1 MAAHPQERHI
11 MTSVLDSIIQ
21 GVKEDLEVR
30 RSSISI
36 TELKEL
42 VEQVPRALPATDL
55 LLKNPFSVISE
66 VKRASP
72 SKGHLSD
79 IPDPAALAL
88 EYQNGGAQ
96 VISVLTEERKF
107 SGSLADLDAVG
118 RKVSIPILRKDFMV
132 DEYQVW
138 EARAHG
144 ADVILLIVAGLSD
157 NQLSELND
165 LTIQLGMSVL
175 VEIHDESE
183 LDRAMAINPKLLGVN
198 ARNLKTLDVSLDVC
212 HNLIP
217 QIPDH
222 ILAIAES
229 GISSTD
235 QVEALVSSG
244 ARAVLV
250 GEALVTGGTPAKTV
264 GEWTQ
269 AGIRAREKFLLNRS

>member
-1 MAAHPQERHI
+1 

-21 GVKEDLEVR
+21 GVKEDLAARKTLV
-30 RSSISI
+30 SLD
-36 TELKEL
+36 ELKARIAEI
-42 VEQVPRALPATDL
+42 PRALPAADL
-55 LLKNPFSVISE
+55 LHKNSFSVIAE

-79 IPDPAALAL
+79 IPDPASLAF
-88 EYQNGGAQ
+88 EYQVGGAQ

-107 SGSLADLDAVG
+107 NGTLADLAAVR

-157 NQLSELND
+157 GQLSELNQ
-165 LTIQLGMSVL
+165 LAEELGMSVL
-175 VEIHDESE
+175 VEIHDEPE
-183 LDRAMAINPKLLGVN
+183 LDRALAINPKLLGVN

-217 QIPDH
+217 HIPDE

-235 QVEALVSSG
+235 QVEALVLSG

-250 GEALVTGGTPAKTV
+250 GEALVTGGTPAETV
-264 GEWTQ
+264 REWTQ
-269 AGIRAREKFLLNRS
+269 AGIRAREKFLMNRS

>member
-1 MAAHPQERHI
+1 

-21 GVKEDLEVR
+21 GVKADLEVR
-30 RSSISI
+30 KSSVSL
-36 TELKEL
+36 TALKAL
-42 VEQVPRALPATDL
+42 VDEVPRALPAADL
-55 LLKNPFSVISE
+55 LHKNSFSVISE

-79 IPDPAALAL
+79 IPDPALLAF

-107 SGSLADLDAVG
+107 NGSLADLDAVR

-144 ADVILLIVAGLSD
+144 ADVILLIVAGLAD
-157 NQLSELND
+157 NQMAELNE
-165 LTIQLGMSVL
+165 LATNLGMSVL

-183 LDRAMAINPKLLGVN
+183 LDRALAINPKLLGVN

-212 HNLIP
+212 HALIP
-217 QIPDH
+217 KIPDH

-235 QVEALVSSG
+235 QVEALVLSG

-250 GEALVTGGTPAKTV
+250 GEALVTGGTPAETV
-264 GEWTQ
+264 REWTQ
-269 AGIRAREKFLLNRS
+269 AGIRAREEFLLNRS

>member
-1 MAAHPQERHI
+1 

-21 GVKEDLEVR
+21 GVKEDLAARKTLV
-30 RSSISI
+30 SLD
-36 TELKEL
+36 ELKARI
-42 VEQVPRALPATDL
+42 VEIPRALPAADL
-55 LLKNPFSVISE
+55 LHKNSFSVIAE

-79 IPDPAALAL
+79 IPDPASLAF
-88 EYQNGGAQ
+88 EYQVGGAQ

-107 SGSLADLDAVG
+107 NGTLADLAAVR

-157 NQLSELND
+157 GQLSELNQ
-165 LTIQLGMSVL
+165 LAEELGMSVL
-175 VEIHDESE
+175 VEIHDEPE
-183 LDRAMAINPKLLGVN
+183 LDRALAINPKLLGVN

-217 QIPDH
+217 HIPDE

-235 QVEALVSSG
+235 QVEALVLSG

-250 GEALVTGGTPAKTV
+250 GEALVTGGTPAETV
-264 GEWTQ
+264 REWTQ
-269 AGIRAREKFLLNRS
+269 AGIRAREKFLMNRS

>member
-1 MAAHPQERHI
+1 

-21 GVKEDLEVR
+21 GVKEDLAVR
-30 RSSISI
+30 KNLVSLS
-36 TELKEL
+36 ELKTQ
-42 VEQVPRALPATDL
+42 VDQVPRALPAADL
-55 LLKNPFSVISE
+55 LLKNPFSVIAE

-79 IPDPAALAL
+79 IQDPALLAL
-88 EYQNGGAQ
+88 EYQSGGAQ

-107 SGSLADLDAVG
+107 SGSLADLDAVR

-132 DEYQVW
+132 DDYQVW

-144 ADVILLIVAGLSD
+144 ADLILLIVAGLSD
-157 NQLSELND
+157 NQLVELND
-165 LTIQLGMSVL
+165 LAGELGMSVL

-183 LDRAMAINPKLLGVN
+183 LDRALAINPKLLGVN
-198 ARNLKTLDVSLDVC
+198 ARNLKTLEVSLDVC

-217 QIPDH
+217 RIPDH

-229 GISSTD
+229 GISSTN

-250 GEALVTGGTPAKTV
+250 GEALVTGGTPAETV
-264 GEWTQ
+264 REWSK
-269 AGIRAREKFLLNRS
+269 AGIRAREEFLLNRS

>member
-1 MAAHPQERHI
+1 

-21 GVKEDLEVR
+21 GVKEDLAVR
-30 RSSISI
+30 KNSVSLS
-36 TELKEL
+36 ELKTQ
-42 VEQVPRALPATDL
+42 VNDVPRALPAADL
-55 LLKNPFSVISE
+55 LHKNSFSVISE

-79 IPDPAALAL
+79 IPDPASLAMA
-88 EYQNGGAQ
+88 YQTGGAQ
-96 VISVLTEERKF
+96 VISVLTEQRKF
-107 SGSLADLDAVG
+107 NGNLSDLDAVR

-157 NQLSELND
+157 SQLSELNQLAD
-165 LTIQLGMSVL
+165 ELGMSVL
-175 VEIHDESE
+175 VEVHDEPE
-183 LDRAMAINPKLLGVN
+183 LHRALAINPKLIGVN
-198 ARNLKTLDVSLDVC
+198 ARNLKTLEVSLDVC

-217 QIPDH
+217 QIPNE

-229 GISSTD
+229 GISTAD
-235 QVEALVSSG
+235 QVEALVLSG

-250 GEALVTGGTPAKTV
+250 GEALVTGGTPAETV
-264 GEWTQ
+264 AEWTQ

>member
-1 MAAHPQERHI
+1 
-11 MTSVLDSIIQ
+11 MTSVLDAIIQ
-21 GVKEDLEVR
+21 GVKEDLDVR
-30 RSSISI
+30 KTSVSLD
-36 TELKEL
+36 ELKAL
-42 VEQVPRALPATDL
+42 VDEVPLALPAADL
-55 LLKNPFSVISE
+55 LLKNSFSVISE

-79 IPDPAALAL
+79 IPDPASLAL
-88 EYQNGGAQ
+88 EYQTGGAQ
-96 VISVLTEERKF
+96 VISVLTEERQF
-107 SGSLADLDAVG
+107 SGSLADLDAVR

-144 ADVILLIVAGLSD
+144 ADLILLIVAGLSD
-157 NQLSELND
+157 NQLAELND
-165 LTIQLGMSVL
+165 LANQLGMSVL

-183 LDRAMAINPKLLGVN
+183 LDRALAINPKLLGVN
-198 ARNLKTLDVSLDVC
+198 ARNLKTLEVSLDVC
-212 HNLIP
+212 HALIP
-217 QIPDH
+217 QIPDQ

-235 QVEALVSSG
+235 QVEALVLSG

-264 GEWTQ
+264 AEWTQ
-269 AGIRAREKFLLNRS
+269 AGIRARENFLLNRS

>member
-1 MAAHPQERHI
+1 

-30 RSSISI
+30 KNLISLN
-36 TELKEL
+36 ELKERAN
-42 VEQVPRALPATDL
+42 QVPRALPAAEL
-55 LLKNPFSVISE
+55 LLSSPFSVISE

-79 IPDPAALAL
+79 IPDPALLAL
-88 EYQNGGAQ
+88 EYQAGGAQ

-107 SGSLADLDAVG
+107 NGSLADLDAV
-118 RKVSIPILRKDFMV
+118 RDKVSIPILRKDFMV

-157 NQLSELND
+157 SQLVELND
-165 LTIQLGMSVL
+165 LAMELGMSVL

-183 LDRAMAINPKLLGVN
+183 LARALEINPKLLGVN
-198 ARNLKTLDVSLDVC
+198 ARNLKTLEVNLDVC
-212 HNLIP
+212 HTLIP
-217 QIPDH
+217 QIPDQ

-235 QVEALVSSG
+235 QVEALVLSG

-250 GEALVTGGTPAKTV
+250 GEALVTGGTPAETV
-264 GEWTQ
+264 REWTQ
-269 AGIRAREKFLLNRS
+269 AGIRAREEFLLNRS

>member
-1 MAAHPQERHI
+1 

-21 GVKEDLEVR
+21 GVKADLEVR
-30 RSSISI
+30 KSSVSFSA
-36 TELKEL
+36 LKAL
-42 VEQVPRALPATDL
+42 VDEVPRALPAAEL
-55 LLKNPFSVISE
+55 LHKNSFSVISE

-79 IPDPAALAL
+79 IPDPALLAF
-88 EYQNGGAQ
+88 EYQTGGAQ

-107 SGSLADLDAVG
+107 NGSLADLDAVR

-144 ADVILLIVAGLSD
+144 ADVILLIVAGLAD
-157 NQLSELND
+157 NQMAELNE
-165 LTIQLGMSVL
+165 LATNLGMSVL

-183 LDRAMAINPKLLGVN
+183 LDRALAINPKLLGVN

-212 HNLIP
+212 HALIP
-217 QIPDH
+217 KIPDH

-235 QVEALVSSG
+235 QVEALVLSG

-250 GEALVTGGTPAKTV
+250 GEALVTGGTPAETV
-264 GEWTQ
+264 REWTQ
-269 AGIRAREKFLLNRS
+269 AGIRAREEFLLNRS

>member
-1 MAAHPQERHI
+1 

-21 GVKEDLEVR
+21 GVKEDLGVR
-30 RSSISI
+30 KTIVSLSELI
-36 TELKEL
+36 TL
-42 VEQVPRALPATDL
+42 VDEVPRALPAADL
-55 LLKNPFSVISE
+55 LLNNSFSVISE

-79 IPDPAALAL
+79 IPDPASLAL
-88 EYQNGGAQ
+88 EYQTGGAQ

-107 SGSLADLDAVG
+107 SGSLADLDAV
-118 RKVSIPILRKDFMV
+118 RRSVSIPILRKDFMV

-157 NQLSELND
+157 NQLGELNG
-165 LTIQLGMSVL
+165 LATELGMSVL

-183 LDRAMAINPKLLGVN
+183 LNRALAINPKLLGVN
-198 ARNLKTLDVSLDVC
+198 ARNLKTLEVSLDVC
-212 HNLIP
+212 HTLIP

-222 ILAIAES
+222 VLAIAES

-235 QVEALVSSG
+235 QVEALVLSG

-264 GEWTQ
+264 AEWTQ
-269 AGIRAREKFLLNRS
+269 AGIRARENFLLNRS

>member
-1 MAAHPQERHI
+1 
-11 MTSVLDSIIQ
+11 MTSVLDYIIK
-21 GVKEDLEVR
+21 GVKEDLAVR
-30 RSSISI
+30 KTQVSLND
-36 TELKEL
+36 LKTL
-42 VEQVPRALPATDL
+42 VDEVPRALPAADL
-55 LLKNPFSVISE
+55 LHKNSFSVISE

-79 IPDPAALAL
+79 IPDPASLAL
-88 EYQNGGAQ
+88 EYQTGGAQ

-107 SGSLADLDAVG
+107 NGSLADLDAV
-118 RKVSIPILRKDFMV
+118 RSKVSIPILRKDFMV

-157 NQLSELND
+157 LQLSELND
-165 LTIQLGMSVL
+165 LATSLGMSVL
-175 VEIHDESE
+175 VEIHDEPE
-183 LDRAMAINPKLLGVN
+183 LIRALAINPRLLGVN

-217 QIPDH
+217 QIPTDV
-222 ILAIAES
+222 LAIAES
-229 GISSTD
+229 GISSTK
-235 QVEALVSSG
+235 QVQALVLSG

-264 GEWTQ
+264 AEWTQ
-269 AGIRAREKFLLNRS
+269 AGIKAREKFLMNRS

>member
-1 MAAHPQERHI
+1 

-21 GVKEDLEVR
+21 GVKEDLAARKTLV
-30 RSSISI
+30 SLN
-36 TELKEL
+36 ELKVR
-42 VEQVPRALPATDL
+42 VEEVPRALPAADL
-55 LLKNPFSVISE
+55 LQKNSFSVISE

-79 IPDPAALAL
+79 IPDPASLAF
-88 EYQNGGAQ
+88 EYQMGGAQ

-107 SGSLADLDAVG
+107 NGTLADLDAVR

-132 DEYQVW
+132 DEYQIW

-144 ADVILLIVAGLSD
+144 ADLILLIVAGLSD
-157 NQLSELND
+157 GQLSELNN
-165 LTIQLGMSVL
+165 LASELGMSIL
-175 VEIHDESE
+175 VEIHDEPE
-183 LDRAMAINPKLLGVN
+183 LGRALEINPKLLGVN

-217 QIPDH
+217 QIPDE

-235 QVEALVSSG
+235 QVEALVLSG

-250 GEALVTGGTPAKTV
+250 GEALVTGGTPVETV
-264 GEWTQ
+264 REWSQ

>member
-1 MAAHPQERHI
+1 

-30 RSSISI
+30 KTLVSLSD
-36 TELKEL
+36 LKSL
-42 VEQVPRALPATDL
+42 VDEVPRALPAADL
-55 LLKNPFSVISE
+55 LHKNSFSVISE

-79 IPDPAALAL
+79 ISDPALLAL
-88 EYQNGGAQ
+88 EYQSGGAQ
-96 VISVLTEERKF
+96 LISVLTEERKF
-107 SGSLADLDAVG
+107 SGSLADLDAVR
-118 RKVSIPILRKDFMV
+118 RKVSVPILRKDFMV

-144 ADVILLIVAGLSD
+144 ADVILLIVAALPD
-157 NQLSELND
+157 NQLESLND
-165 LTIQLGMSVL
+165 LAQELGMSVL

-183 LDRAMAINPKLLGVN
+183 LARALALNPKLLGVN
-198 ARNLKTLDVSLDVC
+198 ARNLKTLEVSLDVC

-229 GISSTD
+229 GISSTE
-235 QVEALVSSG
+235 QVEALVLSG

-264 GEWTQ
+264 AEWTQ
-269 AGIRAREKFLLNRS
+269 AGVQAREKFLLNRS

>member
-1 MAAHPQERHI
+1 MA
-11 MTSVLDSIIQ
+11 SVLDSIIQ

-30 RSSISI
+30 KSEASLS
-36 TELKEL
+36 ELKARVDE
-42 VEQVPRALPATDL
+42 VPRALPAADL
-55 LLKNPFSVISE
+55 LHKNSFSVIAE

-79 IPDPAALAL
+79 IPDPALLAF
-88 EYQNGGAQ
+88 EYQTGGAQ
-96 VISVLTEERKF
+96 VISVLTEQRKF
-107 SGSLADLDAVG
+107 SGSLADLDAVR

-132 DEYQVW
+132 DAYQVW

-157 NQLSELND
+157 PQLSELNQ
-165 LTIQLGMSVL
+165 LAIELGMSVL

-183 LDRAMAINPKLLGVN
+183 LTRALAIEPKLLGVN
-198 ARNLKTLDVSLDVC
+198 ARNLKTLDVDLEVC

-229 GISSTD
+229 GISTTD

-250 GEALVTGGTPAKTV
+250 GEALVTGGTPAETV
-264 GEWTQ
+264 AEWSQ
-269 AGIRAREKFLLNRS
+269 AGIRAREEFLLNRS

>member
-1 MAAHPQERHI
+1 

-21 GVKEDLEVR
+21 GVKEDLAVR
-30 RSSISI
+30 KNSVSLYDLQ
-36 TELKEL
+36 TQVNE
-42 VEQVPRALPATDL
+42 VPRALPAADL
-55 LLKNPFSVISE
+55 LLKNSFSVISE

-79 IPDPAALAL
+79 IPDPASLAMA
-88 EYQNGGAQ
+88 YQAGGAQ
-96 VISVLTEERKF
+96 VISVLTEQRKF
-107 SGSLADLDAVG
+107 NGNLADLDAVR

-157 NQLSELND
+157 SQLSELNQLAD
-165 LTIQLGMSVL
+165 ELGMSVL
-175 VEIHDESE
+175 VEIHDEPE
-183 LDRAMAINPKLLGVN
+183 LHRALAINPKLIGVN
-198 ARNLKTLDVSLDVC
+198 ARNLKTLEVSLDVC
-212 HNLIP
+212 HYLIP
-217 QIPDH
+217 QIPNE

-229 GISSTD
+229 GISTTD
-235 QVEALVSSG
+235 QVEALVLSG

-250 GEALVTGGTPAKTV
+250 GEALVTGGTPAETV
-264 GEWTQ
+264 AEWTQ

>member
-1 MAAHPQERHI
+1 

-21 GVKEDLEVR
+21 GVKADLEVR
-30 RSSISI
+30 KSSVSLSA
-36 TELKEL
+36 LKAL
-42 VEQVPRALPATDL
+42 VDEVPRALPAADL
-55 LLKNPFSVISE
+55 LHKNSFSVISE

-79 IPDPAALAL
+79 IPDPALLAF
-88 EYQNGGAQ
+88 EYQTGGAQ

-107 SGSLADLDAVG
+107 NGSLADLDAVR

-144 ADVILLIVAGLSD
+144 ADVILLIVAGLAD
-157 NQLSELND
+157 NQMAELNE
-165 LTIQLGMSVL
+165 LATNLGMSVL

-183 LDRAMAINPKLLGVN
+183 LDRALAINPKLLGVN

-212 HNLIP
+212 HALIP
-217 QIPDH
+217 KIPDH

-235 QVEALVSSG
+235 QVEALVLSG

-250 GEALVTGGTPAKTV
+250 GEALVTGGTPAETV
-264 GEWTQ
+264 REWSQ
-269 AGIRAREKFLLNRS
+269 AGIRAREEFLLNRS

>member
-1 MAAHPQERHI
+1 

-21 GVKEDLEVR
+21 GVKEDLAVR
-30 RSSISI
+30 KTQVSLND
-36 TELKEL
+36 LKTL
-42 VEQVPRALPATDL
+42 VDEVPRALPAADL
-55 LLKNPFSVISE
+55 LHKNSFSVISE

-79 IPDPAALAL
+79 IPDPASLAL
-88 EYQNGGAQ
+88 EYQTGGAQ

-107 SGSLADLDAVG
+107 NGSLADLDAV
-118 RKVSIPILRKDFMV
+118 RSKVSIPILRKDFMV

-157 NQLSELND
+157 LQLSELND
-165 LTIQLGMSVL
+165 LATSLGMSVL
-175 VEIHDESE
+175 VEVHDEPE
-183 LDRAMAINPKLLGVN
+183 LTRGLAINPRLLGVN
-198 ARNLKTLDVSLDVC
+198 ARNLKTLEVSLDVC

-217 QIPDH
+217 QIPTDV
-222 ILAIAES
+222 LAIAES
-229 GISSTD
+229 GISSTK
-235 QVEALVSSG
+235 QVQALVLSG

-264 GEWTQ
+264 AEWTQ
-269 AGIRAREKFLLNRS
+269 AGIKARDEFLMNRS

>member
-1 MAAHPQERHI
+1 MA
-11 MTSVLDSIIQ
+11 SVLDSIIQ
-21 GVKEDLEVR
+21 GVKEDLAARKTLV
-30 RSSISI
+30 SLN
-36 TELKEL
+36 ELKAR
-42 VEQVPRALPATDL
+42 VEEVPRALPAADL
-55 LLKNPFSVISE
+55 LQKNSFSVISE

-79 IPDPAALAL
+79 IPDPASLAF
-88 EYQNGGAQ
+88 EYQMGGAQ

-107 SGSLADLDAVG
+107 NGTLADLDAVR

-132 DEYQVW
+132 DEYQIW

-144 ADVILLIVAGLSD
+144 ADLILLIVAGLSD
-157 NQLSELND
+157 GQLSELNN
-165 LTIQLGMSVL
+165 LASELGMSIL
-175 VEIHDESE
+175 VEIHDEPE
-183 LDRAMAINPKLLGVN
+183 LGRALEINPKLLGVN

-217 QIPDH
+217 QIPDE

-235 QVEALVSSG
+235 QVEALVLSG

-250 GEALVTGGTPAKTV
+250 GEALVTGGTPVETV
-264 GEWTQ
+264 REWTQ

>member
-1 MAAHPQERHI
+1 

-21 GVKEDLEVR
+21 GVKADLEVR
-30 RSSISI
+30 KSSVSLS
-36 TELKEL
+36 ELKALTNE
-42 VEQVPRALPATDL
+42 VPRALPAAEL
-55 LLKNPFSVISE
+55 LHKNSFSVISE

-79 IPDPAALAL
+79 IPDPALLAL
-88 EYQNGGAQ
+88 EYQTGGAQ
-96 VISVLTEERKF
+96 VLSVLTEERKF
-107 SGSLADLDAVG
+107 NGSLADLDAVR

-144 ADVILLIVAGLSD
+144 ADVILLIVAGLTD
-157 NQLSELND
+157 NQMAELNE
-165 LTIQLGMSVL
+165 LATNLGMSVL

-183 LDRAMAINPKLLGVN
+183 LDRALAISPKLLGVN

-212 HNLIP
+212 HTLIP
-217 QIPDH
+217 KIPDH

-235 QVEALVSSG
+235 QVEALVLSG

-250 GEALVTGGTPAKTV
+250 GEALVTGGTPAETV
-264 GEWTQ
+264 REWTQ
-269 AGIRAREKFLLNRS
+269 AGIRAREEFLLNRS

>member
-1 MAAHPQERHI
+1 

-21 GVKEDLEVR
+21 GVKEDLAARKNLV
-30 RSSISI
+30 SLN
-36 TELKEL
+36 ELKARVDEG
-42 VEQVPRALPATDL
+42 PRALPAADL
-55 LLKNPFSVISE
+55 LHKNAFSVISE

-79 IPDPAALAL
+79 IPDPASLAF
-88 EYQNGGAQ
+88 EYQAGGAQ

-107 SGSLADLDAVG
+107 NGTLADLDAVR

-132 DEYQVW
+132 DEYQIW

-157 NQLSELND
+157 GQLSELNN
-165 LTIQLGMSVL
+165 LASELGMSIL
-175 VEIHDESE
+175 VEIHDEPE
-183 LDRAMAINPKLLGVN
+183 LGRALKISPKLLGVN

-217 QIPDH
+217 QIPDE

-235 QVEALVSSG
+235 QVEALVFSG

-250 GEALVTGGTPAKTV
+250 GEALVTGGTPAETV
-264 GEWTQ
+264 REWTQ
-269 AGIRAREKFLLNRS
+269 AGIRAREEFLLNRS

>member
-1 MAAHPQERHI
+1 

-30 RSSISI
+30 KTTVSLNG
-36 TELKEL
+36 LKSL
-42 VEQVPRALPATDL
+42 VKEVPRALPAAEL
-55 LLKNPFSVISE
+55 LHKNSFSVISE

-79 IPDPAALAL
+79 IPDPASLAL
-88 EYQNGGAQ
+88 EYQTGGAQ
-96 VISVLTEERKF
+96 VISVLTEQRKF
-107 SGSLADLDAVG
+107 NGNLADLDAVR

-157 NQLSELND
+157 SQLTDLND
-165 LTIQLGMSVL
+165 LAIELGMSVL
-175 VEIHDESE
+175 VEIHDAPE
-183 LDRAMAINPKLLGVN
+183 LDRAMAISPKLLGVN
-198 ARNLKTLDVSLDVC
+198 ARNLKTLEVSVDVC

-217 QIPDH
+217 QIPEH

-229 GISSTD
+229 GISTTD
-235 QVEALVSSG
+235 QVEALVLSG

-264 GEWTQ
+264 AEWTQ
-269 AGIRAREKFLLNRS
+269 AGIKARDKFLLNRS

>member
-1 MAAHPQERHI
+1 

-21 GVKEDLEVR
+21 GVKADLEVR
-30 RSSISI
+30 KSSVSLSA
-36 TELKEL
+36 LKAL
-42 VEQVPRALPATDL
+42 VDEVPRALPAADL
-55 LLKNPFSVISE
+55 LHKNSFSVISE

-79 IPDPAALAL
+79 IPDPALLAF
-88 EYQNGGAQ
+88 EYQTGGAQ

-107 SGSLADLDAVG
+107 NGSLADLDAVR

-144 ADVILLIVAGLSD
+144 ADVILLIVAGLAD
-157 NQLSELND
+157 NQMAELNE
-165 LTIQLGMSVL
+165 LATNLGMSVM

-183 LDRAMAINPKLLGVN
+183 LDRALAINPKLLGVN

-212 HNLIP
+212 HALIP
-217 QIPDH
+217 KIPDH

-235 QVEALVSSG
+235 QVEALVLSG

-250 GEALVTGGTPAKTV
+250 GEALVTGGTPAETV
-264 GEWTQ
+264 REWTQ
-269 AGIRAREKFLLNRS
+269 AGIRAREEFLLNRS

>member
-1 MAAHPQERHI
+1 

-21 GVKEDLEVR
+21 GVKEDLGVR
-30 RSSISI
+30 KTLVSLSELI
-36 TELKEL
+36 TL
-42 VEQVPRALPATDL
+42 VDEVPRALPAADL
-55 LLKNPFSVISE
+55 LLNNSFSVISE

-79 IPDPAALAL
+79 IPDPASLAL
-88 EYQNGGAQ
+88 EYQTGGAQ

-107 SGSLADLDAVG
+107 SGSLADLDAV
-118 RKVSIPILRKDFMV
+118 RRSVSIPILRKDFMV

-157 NQLSELND
+157 NQLGELNG
-165 LTIQLGMSVL
+165 LATELGMSVL

-183 LDRAMAINPKLLGVN
+183 LNRALAINPKLLGVN
-198 ARNLKTLDVSLDVC
+198 ARTLKTLEVSLDVC
-212 HNLIP
+212 HTLIP

-222 ILAIAES
+222 VLASAES

-235 QVEALVSSG
+235 QVEALVLSG

-264 GEWTQ
+264 AEWTQ
-269 AGIRAREKFLLNRS
+269 AGIRARDNFLLNRS